1 MSTHKQPI
9 PSVASVSVSESLAA
23 TVQTLVRLNETELLS
38 SLNSE
43 DAKQLTEALEALT
56 RVAGEDEEHL
66 FVPLAD
72 FIGNLLEKCEK
83 EPEVQVCRRPCRP
96 PRPQRKRS
104 SAPENRLRVKLA
116 DPLPQKTEQGDAAN
130 AGPQRPRF
138 ERTGRPPNRPRVDLT
153 EFLAQA
159 AEHTGPREADTGPPV
174 GKEVW

>member
-1 MSTHKQPI
+1 MSTHKQPV
-9 PSVASVSVSESLAA
+9 PSVALSVSVSESLAA
-23 TVQTLVRLNETELLS
+23 TVQTLVRLNEEELLS

-66 FVPLAD
+66 FVPLVD
-72 FIGNLLEKCEK
+72 FIGNLLEKCGQ
-83 EPEVQVCRRPCRP
+83 EPEGQVCRQCRP

-116 DPLPQKTEQGDAAN
+116 DLLPQKTEQGDAAN
-130 AGPQRPRF
+130 AGAQRPRF

-153 EFLAQA
+153 EFLAQE
-159 AEHTGPREADTGPPV
+159 AEHTGPREVDTGPPV